1 MTLPTVYRSAA
12 LAGLASGVVLL
23 VNTAKRAE
31 VIPVSAATQL
41 VAPLAQLLALGLVV
55 ALFARAGR
63 RDSVFGVM
71 AFGLNFAAIA
81 LLIGV
86 EFVLNL
92 VFPHIDGVT
101 VASLRAGPL
110 GVALTV
116 TSILFLIGTSLFAAS
131 LWRREGPPRPAL
143 LLYAVGAVPV
153 SLRAAVPE
161 AALQAG
167 LLLLT
172 VAIGWL
178 SLWLWSSS
186 REPLPA

>member
-1 MTLPTVYRSAA
+1 MTLPNVYRAA
-12 LAGLASGVVLL
+12 AVAGLASGLVLL

-31 VIPVSAATQL
+31 LIPTSAATQL
-41 VAPLAQLLALGLVV
+41 VAPLAQVLALGLVA
-55 ALFARAGR
+55 ALFARTGR
-63 RDSVFGVM
+63 RGSIFGVV
-71 AFGLNFAAIA
+71 AFGLNFTAIT
-81 LLIGV
+81 LLVGV

-92 VFPHIDGVT
+92 VFPRVDGATVT
-101 VASLRAGPL
+101 SLRAGPL

-116 TSILFLIGTSLFAAS
+116 SSILFLISTAMFAAS
-131 LWRREGPPRPAL
+131 LWHREGPPRPAL
-143 LLYAVGAVPV
+143 ILYAVGAIPV

-167 LLLLT
+167 LLLLA

-178 SLWLWSSS
+178 ALWLWSSA